1 MYEPDI
7 WKTTFKSPLGL
18 FQWKVMPFGLTGS
31 GGTANTMMEHV
42 LRGLIHRPHSGVVV
56 FVDDIAIYSRT
67 EEEHLQEAYCC
78 KP

>member
-1 MYEPDI
+1 
-7 WKTTFKSPLGL
+7 
-18 FQWKVMPFGLTGS
+18 MPFGLTGS